1 MERALIEEKTIQHLK
16 LFLEVSEEAKKEK
29 SGRPPISEMIY
40 WWTRKP
46 LIVSRAVTL
55 LSLAPSSVSIN
66 TIKQRL
72 HLDSQ
77 KRAFKHSPNRA
88 DLENAIQK
96 SFDGLKVL
104 DPFAGAGNLMF
115 EPARLGLN
123 CTVVEYNP
131 VAYPTTDSG
140 VSP

>member
-1 MERALIEEKTIQHLK
+1 MERALIEEKTILHLK
-16 LFLEVSEEAKKEK
+16 LFLEVGEEAKKEK
-29 SGRPPISEMIY
+29 SGRPPLNEMIY

-77 KRAFKHSPNRA
+77 KRAF
-88 DLENAIQK
+88 
-96 SFDGLKVL
+96 
-104 DPFAGAGNLMF
+104 NL
-115 EPARLGLN
+115 LL
-123 CTVVEYNP
+123 
-131 VAYPTTDSG
+131 
-140 VSP
+140 